1 VKVEWLF
8 IMGMDVVLVL
18 GFDTIDVGKSAYHHL
33 SQNEIASDNA
43 CGC

>member
-18 GFDTIDVGKSAYHHL
+18 GFDTIDVGKSASHH
-33 SQNEIASDNA
+33 
-43 CGC
+43 